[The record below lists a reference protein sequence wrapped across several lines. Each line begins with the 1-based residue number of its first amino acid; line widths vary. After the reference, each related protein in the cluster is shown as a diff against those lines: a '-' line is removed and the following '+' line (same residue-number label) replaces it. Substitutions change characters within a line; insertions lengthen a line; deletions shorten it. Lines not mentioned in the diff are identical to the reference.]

1 MNRIRLLFLS
11 LLAVFAVGSV
21 TAATASAEL
30 QGPWWKQVKGGK
42 QIKLEL
48 NKEQPT
54 KSINEGA
61 FTLKSKL
68 LSLKSVIKCETAEDT
83 GFIWNGL
90 HQGEDESL
98 VKFSKC
104 VMVEPCK
111 EVVEVEPT
119 KVFTELMW
127 KYRGETK
134 ELKEVGQQKI
144 YDVFAPST
152 EPKEGK
158 ALFTIIRVPAGTCV
172 GEFPVNA
179 VGTPA
184 IFIDQ
189 HGVEHKIVW
198 GTAALVEPQNEDAV
212 AVHLNWIDP
221 NVTKL
226 HHQEKAIEAKLA
238 LGPEPA
244 ELQGRIKLE
253 ENTAEPFGAFN
264 E

>member
-1 MNRIRLLFLS
+1 MPRLHTLGLS
-11 LLAVFAVGSV
+11 LLAVLAVGAITSV
-21 TAATASAEL
+21 TASAEL

-134 ELKEVGQQKI
+134 ELKEPSQQKI
-144 YDVFAPST
+144 YDVFAPTT

-158 ALFTIIRVPAGTCV
+158 ALLTIIRIPAGTCA
-172 GEFPVNA
+172 GEFPINA
-179 VGTPA
+179 IGTPA
-184 IFIDQ
+184 SFIDQ
-189 HGVEHKIVW
+189 RGVEHKIVW
-198 GTAALVEPQNEDAV
+198 ATAALVEPQNEDAV
-212 AVHLNWIDP
+212 AGHLNWIDP

-226 HHQEKAIEAKLA
+226 HHEEKGTEAKLA
-238 LGPEPA
+238 LGPEPI
-244 ELQGRIKLE
+244 EFQGKIKVE
-253 ENTAEPFGAFN
+253 ENSGEPFGAFS